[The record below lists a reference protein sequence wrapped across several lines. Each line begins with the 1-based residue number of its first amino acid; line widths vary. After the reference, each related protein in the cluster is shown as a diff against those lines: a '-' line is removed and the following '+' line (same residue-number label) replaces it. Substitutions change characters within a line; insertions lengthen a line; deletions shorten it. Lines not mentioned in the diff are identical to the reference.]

1 MQFRRVLFRSTGR
14 YRIFLVVGLA
24 VMTAGMF
31 RLAQMDV
38 HSSQR
43 EATWDMIVL
52 GIGLG
57 FTMPIMFLVALNTSS
72 HQMLGVTTST
82 ITFTRSVGGTLG
94 GARLGP
100 LLNGRVQF

>member
-31 RLAQMDV
+31 MLAQMDV

-43 EATWDMIVL
+43 EATRDMVVL

-72 HQMLGVTTST
+72 LQMLGVTTST
-82 ITFTRSVGGTLG
+82 ITLIRPVGRTLA
-94 GARLGP
+94 GAPMGSLLHGRL
-100 LLNGRVQF
+100 QF